1 MRQGESPIL
10 TTVVQVSLY
19 VTKLLAVWIFF
30 RGHQEPGGGFIAGV
44 VVVGV
49 VAVQGLAFGAR
60 SAHSVLAVRPWTL
73 LGIGL
78 FCGLSTVVIPTL
90 FGLPFMTHAHGS
102 IHLPFLGEAE
112 WATAAVFDLGVFL
125 IVVGSGKAI
134 LLRLAAAK
142 ADQGYEQEAI
152 QAVRA
157 REEGV

>member
-1 MRQGESPIL
+1 VRQAESPIL
-10 TTVVQVSLY
+10 TTIVQVSLY

-44 VVVGV
+44 VVVGA

-60 SAHSVLAVRPWTL
+60 SAHSVLPVRPWTL
-73 LGIGL
+73 LGLGL
-78 FCGLSTVVIPTL
+78 IAGLTTIVGPMLV
-90 FGLPFMTHAHGS
+90 GLPFMTHFHGH
-102 IHLPFLGEAE
+102 IHVPFLGDAE

-125 IVVGSGKAI
+125 IVVGAGKAI

-142 ADQGYEQEAI
+142 ADEGQAQEEI